1 MRSVYAKK
9 EGITV
14 SITIVQLLIAAIG
27 ILVLIAL
34 FAGGRYRVAGANE
47 ALVISGAHGSKVRD
61 ATGDIT
67 SSDDHGVKVVVGA
80 GTFVWPLVNKVG
92 RLQLTARQVEI
103 GLTNEN
109 AAVSKQGVGVLING
123 QAMFKIAREPERL
136 RAAAERFIGEPDNQI
151 ETMVKNVLEGS
162 LRSIAGTLTI
172 EELITDRDRFQQ
184 AVSEAARGDL
194 EASGIHIDALTI
206 TSIRDTKGY
215 IEQLGEKNLAS
226 VQRDARIAKASASQ
240 EAAVKENEAQRVI
253 IQAERDREIAR
264 AEAHKVTA
272 KAQAEADQSGPLA
285 QATATKDVIKEQT
298 ELAELEAVRREK
310 ELLGTTVKPA
320 EAERR
325 AAIVKAEG
333 ARQATILAAEAH
345 AQQVQLTGE
354 AEGAANVAR
363 GRAAAQV
370 TEISGAAEGAAIL
383 SRGQAEARS
392 KELLAEAYRKF
403 DEAAILLQTL
413 PLVPP
418 IVREAAAPLGNID
431 NLTVIDPAGA
441 SKLTE
446 TVVRTAAEGTAI
458 AKSLL
463 GVDLAELMGRLAT
476 RRNGEEKS

>member
-1 MRSVYAKK
+1 MTLT
-9 EGITV
+9 ITE
-14 SITIVQLLIAAIG
+14 
-27 ILVLIAL
+27 LVLATIAVLVLVAL
-34 FAGGRYRVAGANE
+34 FAAQRYRVAGANE
-47 ALVISGAHGSKVRD
+47 ALVISGARGSKVRD
-61 ATGDIT
+61 EKGDLVTIH
-67 SSDDHGVKVVVGA
+67 DQGVKVVVGA
-80 GTFVWPLVNKVG
+80 GTFTWPLVNKVG

-103 GLTNEN
+103 GLAHEN
-109 AAVSKQGVGVLING
+109 AAVSKQGVGVLITG

-136 RAAAERFIGEPDNQI
+136 RAAAERFIGEPDSQI
-151 ETMVKNVLEGS
+151 ETMVKKVLEGS

-215 IEQLGEKNLAS
+215 IEQHGEKNLAS

-285 QATATKDVIKEQT
+285 QATATKDVIREQT
-298 ELAELEAVRREK
+298 ELAELDAVRREK

-333 ARQATILAAEAH
+333 VRQATILAAEAH

-383 SRGQAEARS
+383 ARGQAEARS

-431 NLTVIDPAGA
+431 NLTVIDSAGA

-463 GVDLAELMGRLAT
+463 GVDLAELMGRLAA
-476 RRNGEEKS
+476 RRDGEEKR

>member
-1 MRSVYAKK
+1 MTLT
-9 EGITV
+9 IT
-14 SITIVQLLIAAIG
+14 QLVLATLAV
-27 ILVLIAL
+27 LVLIAL
-34 FAGGRYRVAGANE
+34 FAAQRYRVAGANE
-47 ALVISGAHGSKVRD
+47 ALVISGARGSKVRD
-61 ATGDIT
+61 EKGDLLTIH
-67 SSDDHGVKVVVGA
+67 DQGVKVVVGA
-80 GTFVWPLVNKVG
+80 GTFTWPLINKVG

-103 GLTNEN
+103 GLAHEN
-109 AAVSKQGVGVLING
+109 AAVTKQGVGVLITG

-136 RAAAERFIGEPDNQI
+136 RAAAERFIGEPDSQI
-151 ETMVKNVLEGS
+151 ETMVKKVLEGS

-240 EAAVKENEAQRVI
+240 EAAVKENEAQKVI
-253 IQAERDREIAR
+253 IGAERDREIAR
-264 AEAHKVTA
+264 AEAQQVTA
-272 KAQAEADQSGPLA
+272 QAQALA
-285 QATATKDVIKEQT
+285 QEI
-298 ELAELEAVRREK
+298 EAQRRAK
-310 ELLGTTVKPA
+310 ELITTTIRPA
-320 EAERR
+320 EAERE
-325 AAIVKAEG
+325 AAVVRAEG
-333 ARQATILAAEAH
+333 ARQAAILAAEAQ
-345 AQQVQLTGE
+345 ARQIELTG
-354 AEGAANVAR
+354 
-363 GRAAAQV
+363 Q
-370 TEISGAAEGAAIL
+370 AEGAAIL
-383 SRGQAEARS
+383 AHGQAEARS

-431 NLTVIDPAGA
+431 NLTVIDSAGA
-441 SKLTE
+441 SKLTD

-463 GVDLAELMGRLAT
+463 GVDLAELMGRLAA
-476 RRNGEEKS
+476 RRNGGEKG

>member
-1 MRSVYAKK
+1 MTLTLT
-9 EGITV
+9 E
-14 SITIVQLLIAAIG
+14 
-27 ILVLIAL
+27 LVLAALGVLVLLAL
-34 FAGGRYRVAGANE
+34 FAAQRYRVAGANE
-47 ALVISGAHGSKVRD
+47 ALVISGARGSKVRD
-61 ATGDIT
+61 EKGDLVTIH
-67 SSDDHGVKVVVGA
+67 DQGVKVVVGA
-80 GTFVWPLVNKVG
+80 GTFTWPLINKVG

-103 GLTNEN
+103 GLAHEN
-109 AAVSKQGVGVLING
+109 AAVTKQGVGVLITG

-136 RAAAERFIGEPDNQI
+136 RAAAERFIGEPDSQI
-151 ETMVKNVLEGS
+151 ETMVKKVLEGS

-285 QATATKDVIKEQT
+285 QATATKDVVKEQT

-310 ELLGTTVKPA
+310 ELLATTVKPA

-333 ARQATILAAEAH
+333 TRQATILAAEAH

-383 SRGQAEARS
+383 ARGQAEARS

-431 NLTVIDPAGA
+431 NLTVIDTSGV
-441 SKLTE
+441 SKLTD

-476 RRNGEEKS
+476 RRNGDEKKI

>member
-1 MRSVYAKK
+1 MTL
-9 EGITV
+9 TV
-14 SITIVQLLIAAIG
+14 TE
-27 ILVLIAL
+27 LVLATL
-34 FAGGRYRVAGANE
+34 AVLVLLAVFAAQRYRVAGANE
-47 ALVISGAHGSKVRD
+47 ALVISGARGSKVRD
-61 ATGDIT
+61 EKGDLVSIH
-67 SSDDHGVKVVVGA
+67 DQGVKVVVGA
-80 GTFVWPLVNKVG
+80 GTFTWPLVNKVG

-103 GLTNEN
+103 GLAHEN
-109 AAVSKQGVGVLING
+109 AAVTKQGVGVLITG

-136 RAAAERFIGEPDNQI
+136 RAAAERFIGEPDSQI
-151 ETMVKNVLEGS
+151 ETMVKKVLEGS

-240 EAAVKENEAQRVI
+240 EAAVKENEAQRII

-298 ELAELEAVRREK
+298 ELAELDAVRREK

-333 ARQATILAAEAH
+333 LRQATILAAEAH

-354 AEGAANVAR
+354 AEGAASVAR

-431 NLTVIDPAGA
+431 NLTVIDPSGA

-463 GVDLAELMGRLAT
+463 GVDLAELMGRLAA
-476 RRNGEEKS
+476 RRDGEEKR

>member
-1 MRSVYAKK
+1 
-9 EGITV
+9 
-14 SITIVQLLIAAIG
+14 
-27 ILVLIAL
+27 
-34 FAGGRYRVAGANE
+34 
-47 ALVISGAHGSKVRD
+47 VISGAHGSKVRD
-61 ATGDIT
+61 ASGNVT

-226 VQRDARIAKASASQ
+226 VQRDPRIAKAGASQ

-264 AEAHKVTA
+264 ADALKVTA
-272 KAQAEADQSGPLA
+272 KAQAEAAQSGPLA
-285 QATATKDVIKEQT
+285 QAEATQAVITEQT
-298 ELAELEAVRREK
+298 QLAELEAVRREK
-310 ELLGTTVKPA
+310 ELLATTIKPA
-320 EAERR
+320 EAERL
-325 AAIVKAEG
+325 AAIVRAEG
-333 ARQATILAAEAH
+333 SRQAAILAAEAS
-345 AQQVQLTGE
+345 ARQIQLTGE
-354 AEGAANVAR
+354 AEGAA
-363 GRAAAQV
+363 
-370 TEISGAAEGAAIL
+370 IL
-383 SRGQAEARS
+383 ARGQAEA
-392 KELLAEAYRKF
+392 KAKDLLADAYRKF
-403 DEAAILLQTL
+403 DQAAILLQTL

-418 IVREAAAPLGNID
+418 
-431 NLTVIDPAGA
+431 
-441 SKLTE
+441 
-446 TVVRTAAEGTAI
+446 
-458 AKSLL
+458 
-463 GVDLAELMGRLAT
+463 
-476 RRNGEEKS
+476 

>member
-1 MRSVYAKK
+1 MTL
-9 EGITV
+9 TV
-14 SITIVQLLIAAIG
+14 TE
-27 ILVLIAL
+27 LVLAALGVLVLLAL
-34 FAGGRYRVAGANE
+34 FAAQRYRVAGANE
-47 ALVISGAHGSKVRD
+47 ALVISGARGSKVRD
-61 ATGDIT
+61 EKGDLVTIH
-67 SSDDHGVKVVVGA
+67 DQGVKVVVGA
-80 GTFVWPLVNKVG
+80 GTFTWPLINKVG

-103 GLTNEN
+103 GLAHEN
-109 AAVSKQGVGVLING
+109 AAVTKQGVGVLITG

-136 RAAAERFIGEPDNQI
+136 RAAAERFIGEPDSQI
-151 ETMVKNVLEGS
+151 ETMVKKVLEGS

-272 KAQAEADQSGPLA
+272 KAQAEAEQSGPLA
-285 QATATKDVIKEQT
+285 QATATKDVVKEQT

-310 ELLGTTVKPA
+310 ELLATTVKPA

-333 ARQATILAAEAH
+333 TRQATILAAEAH

-383 SRGQAEARS
+383 ARGQAEARS

-431 NLTVIDPAGA
+431 NLTVIDTSGV
-441 SKLTE
+441 SKLTD

-476 RRNGEEKS
+476 RRNGDEKKI

>member
-1 MRSVYAKK
+1 MTLT
-9 EGITV
+9 ITE
-14 SITIVQLLIAAIG
+14 
-27 ILVLIAL
+27 LVLATIAVLVLVAL
-34 FAGGRYRVAGANE
+34 FAAQRYRVAGANE
-47 ALVISGAHGSKVRD
+47 ALVISGARGSKVRD
-61 ATGDIT
+61 EKGDLVTIH
-67 SSDDHGVKVVVGA
+67 DQGVKVVVGA
-80 GTFVWPLVNKVG
+80 GTFTWPLVNKVG

-103 GLTNEN
+103 GLAHEN
-109 AAVSKQGVGVLING
+109 AAVTKQGVGVLITG

-136 RAAAERFIGEPDNQI
+136 RAAAERFIGEPDSQI
-151 ETMVKNVLEGS
+151 ETMVKKVLEGS

-285 QATATKDVIKEQT
+285 QATATKDVIREQT
-298 ELAELEAVRREK
+298 ELAELDAVRREK

-333 ARQATILAAEAH
+333 ARQAAILAAEAH

-383 SRGQAEARS
+383 ARGQAEARS

-431 NLTVIDPAGA
+431 SITVIDPAGA
-441 SKLTE
+441 SKLTD

-463 GVDLAELMGRLAT
+463 GVDLAELMGRLAA

>member
-1 MRSVYAKK
+1 MTL
-9 EGITV
+9 TV
-14 SITIVQLLIAAIG
+14 TE
-27 ILVLIAL
+27 LVLATLGVLVLVAL
-34 FAGGRYRVAGANE
+34 FAAQRYRVAGANE
-47 ALVISGAHGSKVRD
+47 ALVISGARGSKVRD
-61 ATGDIT
+61 EKGDLVTIH
-67 SSDDHGVKVVVGA
+67 DQGVKVVVGA
-80 GTFVWPLVNKVG
+80 GTFTWPLVNKVG

-103 GLTNEN
+103 GLAHEN
-109 AAVSKQGVGVLING
+109 AAVSKQGVGVLITG

-136 RAAAERFIGEPDNQI
+136 RAAAERFIGEPDSQI
-151 ETMVKNVLEGS
+151 ETMVKKVLEGS

-298 ELAELEAVRREK
+298 ELAELEAVRKEK
-310 ELLGTTVKPA
+310 ELLATTVKPA

-333 ARQATILAAEAH
+333 TRQAAILAAEAH

-383 SRGQAEARS
+383 ARGRAEARS

-431 NLTVIDPAGA
+431 SITVIDPAGA

-476 RRNGEEKS
+476 RRNGEEKR

>member
-1 MRSVYAKK
+1 MTL
-9 EGITV
+9 TV
-14 SITIVQLLIAAIG
+14 TELIIATAAV
-27 ILVLIAL
+27 LVLLVL
-34 FAGGRYRVAGANE
+34 FAANRYRVAGANE
-47 ALVISGAHGSKVRD
+47 ALIISGARGSKIRD
-61 ATGDIT
+61 EAGNLTTLDH
-67 SSDDHGVKVVVGA
+67 HGVKVVVGA
-80 GTFVWPLVNKVG
+80 GTFVWPLINKVG

-109 AAVSKQGVGVLING
+109 AAVSKQGVGVLITG

-136 RAAAERFIGEPDNQI
+136 RAAAERFIGEPDSQI

-264 AEAHKVTA
+264 AEAHKITA

-285 QATATKDVIKEQT
+285 QATATKDVIREQT

-320 EAERR
+320 EAERQ
-325 AAIVKAEG
+325 AA
-333 ARQATILAAEAH
+333 ILAAEAH

-354 AEGAANVAR
+354 AEGAAILAR
-363 GRAAAQV
+363 GK
-370 TEISGAAEGAAIL
+370 
-383 SRGQAEARS
+383 AEASS

-431 NLTVIDPAGA
+431 NLTVIDPTGV
-441 SKLTE
+441 SKLTD

-463 GVDLAELMGRLAT
+463 GVDLAELMGRLA
-476 RRNGEEKS
+476 RRTNGDTPRG

>member
-1 MRSVYAKK
+1 MTL
-9 EGITV
+9 TV
-14 SITIVQLLIAAIG
+14 TQ
-27 ILVLIAL
+27 LVLAALAVLVLLAL
-34 FAGGRYRVAGANE
+34 FAAQRYRVAGANQ
-47 ALVISGAHGSKVRD
+47 ALVISGARGSKVRD
-61 ATGDIT
+61 EKGDLVTIH
-67 SSDDHGVKVVVGA
+67 DQGVKVVVGA
-80 GTFVWPLVNKVG
+80 GTFAWPLINKVG

-103 GLTNEN
+103 GLAHEN
-109 AAVSKQGVGVLING
+109 AAVTKQGVGVLITG

-136 RAAAERFIGEPDNQI
+136 RAAAERFIGEPDSQI
-151 ETMVKNVLEGS
+151 ETMVKKVLEGS

-298 ELAELEAVRREK
+298 ELAELDAVRREK

-333 ARQATILAAEAH
+333 ARQAAILAAEAH
-345 AQQVQLTGE
+345 AQQLQLTGE

-383 SRGQAEARS
+383 ARGQAEARS

-441 SKLTE
+441 SKLTD
-446 TVVRTAAEGTAI
+446 TVVRTAAEGSAI

-463 GVDLAELMGRLAT
+463 GVDLAELMGRLAA
-476 RRNGEEKS
+476 RRNGGEKG

>member
-1 MRSVYAKK
+1 MTLSVT
-9 EGITV
+9 E
-14 SITIVQLLIAAIG
+14 
-27 ILVLIAL
+27 LVLATLAVLVLLAL
-34 FAGGRYRVAGANE
+34 FAAQRYRVAGANE
-47 ALVISGAHGSKVRD
+47 ALVISGARGSKVRD
-61 ATGDIT
+61 EKGDLVTIH
-67 SSDDHGVKVVVGA
+67 DQGVKVVVGA
-80 GTFVWPLVNKVG
+80 GTFTWPLINKVG

-103 GLTNEN
+103 GLAHEN
-109 AAVSKQGVGVLING
+109 AAVTKQGVGVLITG

-136 RAAAERFIGEPDNQI
+136 RAAAERFIGEPDSQI
-151 ETMVKNVLEGS
+151 ETMVKKVLEGS

-298 ELAELEAVRREK
+298 ELAELDAVRREK

-325 AAIVKAEG
+325 AAVVKAEG
-333 ARQATILAAEAH
+333 ARQAAILAAEAH

-354 AEGAANVAR
+354 AEGAANIAR

-383 SRGQAEARS
+383 ARGQAEARS

-431 NLTVIDPAGA
+431 NLTVIDSAGA
-441 SKLTE
+441 SKLTD

-463 GVDLAELMGRLAT
+463 GVDLTEIMARLAT
-476 RRNGEEKS
+476 RREEKDRG

>member
-1 MRSVYAKK
+1 MTL
-9 EGITV
+9 TV
-14 SITIVQLLIAAIG
+14 TELLLATLA
-27 ILVLIAL
+27 VLILLAL
-34 FAGGRYRVAGANE
+34 FAAQRYRVAGANE
-47 ALVISGAHGSKVRD
+47 ALVISGARGSKVRD
-61 ATGDIT
+61 DKGDLVTIH
-67 SSDDHGVKVVVGA
+67 DQGVKVVVGA
-80 GTFVWPLVNKVG
+80 GTFAWPLINKVG

-103 GLTNEN
+103 GLAHEN
-109 AAVSKQGVGVLING
+109 AAVTKQGVGVLITG

-136 RAAAERFIGEPDNQI
+136 RAAAERFIGEPDSQI
-151 ETMVKNVLEGS
+151 ETMVKKVLEGS

-272 KAQAEADQSGPLA
+272 KAEAEADQSGPLA

-333 ARQATILAAEAH
+333 TRQAAILAAEAH

-354 AEGAANVAR
+354 AEGAANVAK

-370 TEISGAAEGAAIL
+370 TEMSGAAEGAAIL
-383 SRGQAEARS
+383 ARGQAEATS

-431 NLTVIDPAGA
+431 NLTVIDPSGA
-441 SKLTE
+441 SKLTD

-463 GVDLAELMGRLAT
+463 GVDLADLMGRLAT
-476 RRNGEEKS
+476 RRNGEKRS

>member
-1 MRSVYAKK
+1 MTLT
-9 EGITV
+9 IT
-14 SITIVQLLIAAIG
+14 Q
-27 ILVLIAL
+27 LVLAALAVLVLLAL
-34 FAGGRYRVAGANE
+34 FAAQRYRVAGANE
-47 ALVISGAHGSKVRD
+47 ALVISGARGSKVRD
-61 ATGDIT
+61 EKGDLVTIH
-67 SSDDHGVKVVVGA
+67 DQGVKVVVGA
-80 GTFVWPLVNKVG
+80 GTFTWPLINKVG

-103 GLTNEN
+103 GLAHEN
-109 AAVSKQGVGVLING
+109 AAVTKQGVGVLITG

-136 RAAAERFIGEPDNQI
+136 RAAAERFIGEPDSQI
-151 ETMVKNVLEGS
+151 ETMVKKVLEGS

-253 IQAERDREIAR
+253 IGAERDRDIAR
-264 AEAHKVTA
+264 AEAQQVTA
-272 KAQAEADQSGPLA
+272 QAQALA
-285 QATATKDVIKEQT
+285 QEI
-298 ELAELEAVRREK
+298 EAQRRAK
-310 ELLGTTVKPA
+310 ELITTTIRPA
-320 EAERR
+320 EAERE
-325 AAIVKAEG
+325 AAIVRAEG
-333 ARQATILAAEAH
+333 ARQATILAAEAQ
-345 AQQVQLTGE
+345 ARQIELTG
-354 AEGAANVAR
+354 
-363 GRAAAQV
+363 Q
-370 TEISGAAEGAAIL
+370 AEGAAIL
-383 SRGQAEARS
+383 AHGQAEARS

-418 IVREAAAPLGNID
+418 IVREAAAPLGQID
-431 NLTVIDPAGA
+431 NLTIVDPTGA
-441 SKLTE
+441 SKLTD
-446 TVVRTAAEGTAI
+446 TVVRTAAEGAAI

-476 RRNGEEKS
+476 RRNGGEKG

>member
-1 MRSVYAKK
+1 MTLT
-9 EGITV
+9 IT
-14 SITIVQLLIAAIG
+14 QLVLAA
-27 ILVLIAL
+27 LAVVVLIAL
-34 FAGGRYRVAGANE
+34 FAAQRYRVAGANE
-47 ALVISGAHGSKVRD
+47 ALVISGARGSKVRD
-61 ATGDIT
+61 EKGDLVTIH
-67 SSDDHGVKVVVGA
+67 DQGVKVVVGA
-80 GTFVWPLVNKVG
+80 GTFTWPLINKVG

-103 GLTNEN
+103 GLAHEN
-109 AAVSKQGVGVLING
+109 AAVTKQGVGVLITG

-136 RAAAERFIGEPDNQI
+136 RAAAERFIGEPDSQI
-151 ETMVKNVLEGS
+151 ETMVKKVLEGS

-298 ELAELEAVRREK
+298 ELAELDAVRREK

-333 ARQATILAAEAH
+333 ARQAAILAAEAH

-383 SRGQAEARS
+383 ARGQAEARS

-441 SKLTE
+441 SKLTD

-476 RRNGEEKS
+476 RRNGGEKG

>member
-1 MRSVYAKK
+1 MTL
-9 EGITV
+9 TV
-14 SITIVQLLIAAIG
+14 TE
-27 ILVLIAL
+27 LVLATL
-34 FAGGRYRVAGANE
+34 AVLVLVAMFAAQRYRVAGANE
-47 ALVISGAHGSKVRD
+47 ALVISGARGSKVRD
-61 ATGDIT
+61 EKGDLVSIH
-67 SSDDHGVKVVVGA
+67 DQGVKVVVGA
-80 GTFVWPLVNKVG
+80 GTFTWPLVNKVG

-103 GLTNEN
+103 GLAHEN
-109 AAVSKQGVGVLING
+109 AAVTKQGVGVLITG

-136 RAAAERFIGEPDNQI
+136 RAAAERFIGEPDSQI
-151 ETMVKNVLEGS
+151 ETMVKKVLEGS

-240 EAAVKENEAQRVI
+240 EAAVKENEAQRII

-298 ELAELEAVRREK
+298 ELAELDAVRREK

-333 ARQATILAAEAH
+333 VRQATILAAEAH

-354 AEGAANVAR
+354 AEGAASIAR

-431 NLTVIDPAGA
+431 NLTVIDSAGA
-441 SKLTE
+441 SKLTD

-463 GVDLAELMGRLAT
+463 GVDLAELMGRLAA
-476 RRNGEEKS
+476 RRDGEEKR

>member
-1 MRSVYAKK
+1 MTL
-9 EGITV
+9 TV
-14 SITIVQLLIAAIG
+14 TE
-27 ILVLIAL
+27 LVLATLAVLVLVAL
-34 FAGGRYRVAGANE
+34 FAAQRYRVAGANE
-47 ALVISGAHGSKVRD
+47 ALVISGARGSKVRD
-61 ATGDIT
+61 EKGDLVSIH
-67 SSDDHGVKVVVGA
+67 DQGVKVVVGA
-80 GTFVWPLVNKVG
+80 GTFTWPLVNKVG

-103 GLTNEN
+103 GLAHEN
-109 AAVSKQGVGVLING
+109 AAVTKQGVGVLITG

-136 RAAAERFIGEPDNQI
+136 RAAAERFIGEPDSQI
-151 ETMVKNVLEGS
+151 ETMVKKVLEGS

-240 EAAVKENEAQRVI
+240 EAAVKENEAQRII

-298 ELAELEAVRREK
+298 ELAELDAVRREK

-333 ARQATILAAEAH
+333 LRQATILAAEAH

-354 AEGAANVAR
+354 AEGAASVAR

-431 NLTVIDPAGA
+431 NLTVIDSAGA

-463 GVDLAELMGRLAT
+463 GVDLAELMGRLAA
-476 RRNGEEKS
+476 RRNGEEK

>member
-1 MRSVYAKK
+1 MTLT
-9 EGITV
+9 IT
-14 SITIVQLLIAAIG
+14 Q
-27 ILVLIAL
+27 LVLAALGVLVLLAL
-34 FAGGRYRVAGANE
+34 FAAQRYRVAGANE
-47 ALVISGAHGSKVRD
+47 ALVISGARGSKVRD
-61 ATGDIT
+61 EKGDLVTIH
-67 SSDDHGVKVVVGA
+67 DQGVKVVVGA
-80 GTFVWPLVNKVG
+80 GTFTWPLVNKVG

-103 GLTNEN
+103 GLAHEN
-109 AAVSKQGVGVLING
+109 AAVTKQGVGVLITG

-136 RAAAERFIGEPDNQI
+136 RAAAERFIGEPDSQI
-151 ETMVKNVLEGS
+151 ETMVKKVLEGS

-240 EAAVKENEAQRVI
+240 EAAVKENEAQKVI
-253 IQAERDREIAR
+253 IGAERDREIAR
-264 AEAHKVTA
+264 AEAQQVTA
-272 KAQAEADQSGPLA
+272 QAQALA
-285 QATATKDVIKEQT
+285 QEI
-298 ELAELEAVRREK
+298 EAQRRAK
-310 ELLGTTVKPA
+310 ELITTTIRPA
-320 EAERR
+320 EAERE
-325 AAIVKAEG
+325 AAVVRAEG
-333 ARQATILAAEAH
+333 ARQAAILAAEAQ
-345 AQQVQLTGE
+345 ARQIELTG
-354 AEGAANVAR
+354 
-363 GRAAAQV
+363 Q
-370 TEISGAAEGAAIL
+370 AEGAAIL
-383 SRGQAEARS
+383 ARGQAEARS
-392 KELLAEAYRKF
+392 KELLAEAYRRF

-431 NLTVIDPAGA
+431 NLTVIDPSGA
-441 SKLTE
+441 SKLTD
-446 TVVRTAAEGTAI
+446 TVVRTAAEGSAI

>member
-1 MRSVYAKK
+1 MTLT
-9 EGITV
+9 IT
-14 SITIVQLLIAAIG
+14 QLVLATLAV
-27 ILVLIAL
+27 LVLIAL
-34 FAGGRYRVAGANE
+34 FAAQRYRVAGANE
-47 ALVISGAHGSKVRD
+47 ALVISGARGSKVRD
-61 ATGDIT
+61 EKGDLVTIH
-67 SSDDHGVKVVVGA
+67 DQGVKVVVGA
-80 GTFVWPLVNKVG
+80 GTFTWPLINKVG

-103 GLTNEN
+103 GLAHEN
-109 AAVSKQGVGVLING
+109 AAVTKQGVGVLITG

-136 RAAAERFIGEPDNQI
+136 RAAAERFIGEPDSQI
-151 ETMVKNVLEGS
+151 ETMVKKVLEGS

-253 IQAERDREIAR
+253 IGAERDREIAR
-264 AEAHKVTA
+264 AEAQQVTA
-272 KAQAEADQSGPLA
+272 QAQALA
-285 QATATKDVIKEQT
+285 QEI
-298 ELAELEAVRREK
+298 EAQRRAK
-310 ELLGTTVKPA
+310 ELITTTIRPA
-320 EAERR
+320 EAERE
-325 AAIVKAEG
+325 AAVVRAEG
-333 ARQATILAAEAH
+333 ARQAAILAAEAQ
-345 AQQVQLTGE
+345 ARQIELTG
-354 AEGAANVAR
+354 
-363 GRAAAQV
+363 Q
-370 TEISGAAEGAAIL
+370 AEGAAIL
-383 SRGQAEARS
+383 AHGQAEARS

-441 SKLTE
+441 SKLTD

-463 GVDLAELMGRLAT
+463 GVDLAELMGRLAA
-476 RRNGEEKS
+476 RRNGGEKG

>member
-1 MRSVYAKK
+1 MTL
-9 EGITV
+9 TV
-14 SITIVQLLIAAIG
+14 TD
-27 ILVLIAL
+27 LVLATLAVIVLVAL
-34 FAGGRYRVAGANE
+34 FAAQRYRVAGANE
-47 ALVISGAHGSKVRD
+47 ALVISGARGSKVRD
-61 ATGDIT
+61 EKGDLVSIH
-67 SSDDHGVKVVVGA
+67 DQGVKVVVGA
-80 GTFVWPLVNKVG
+80 GTFTWPLVNKVG

-103 GLTNEN
+103 GLAHEN
-109 AAVSKQGVGVLING
+109 AAVTKQGVGVLITG

-136 RAAAERFIGEPDNQI
+136 RAAAERFIGEPDSQI
-151 ETMVKNVLEGS
+151 ETMVKKVLEGS
-162 LRSIAGTLTI
+162 LRSNAGTLTI

-240 EAAVKENEAQRVI
+240 EAAVKENEAQRII

-298 ELAELEAVRREK
+298 ELAELDAVRREK

-333 ARQATILAAEAH
+333 LRQATILAAEAH

-354 AEGAANVAR
+354 AEGAASVAR

-431 NLTVIDPAGA
+431 NLTVIDSAGA

-463 GVDLAELMGRLAT
+463 GVDLAELMGRLAA
-476 RRNGEEKS
+476 RRDGEEKR

>member
-1 MRSVYAKK
+1 MTL
-9 EGITV
+9 TV
-14 SITIVQLLIAAIG
+14 TE
-27 ILVLIAL
+27 LVLATLAVLVLVAL
-34 FAGGRYRVAGANE
+34 FAAQRYRVAGANE
-47 ALVISGAHGSKVRD
+47 ALVISGARGSKVRD
-61 ATGDIT
+61 EKGDLVSIH
-67 SSDDHGVKVVVGA
+67 DQGVKVVVGA
-80 GTFVWPLVNKVG
+80 GTFTWPLVNKVG

-103 GLTNEN
+103 GLAHEN
-109 AAVSKQGVGVLING
+109 AAVTKQGVGVLITG

-136 RAAAERFIGEPDNQI
+136 RAAAERFIGEPDSQI
-151 ETMVKNVLEGS
+151 ETMVKKVLEGS

-240 EAAVKENEAQRVI
+240 EAAVKENEAQRII

-298 ELAELEAVRREK
+298 ELAELDAVRREK

-333 ARQATILAAEAH
+333 VRQATILAAEAH

-354 AEGAANVAR
+354 AEGAASVAR

-431 NLTVIDPAGA
+431 NLTVIDSAGA

-463 GVDLAELMGRLAT
+463 GVDLAELMGRLAA
-476 RRNGEEKS
+476 RRDGEEKR

>member
-1 MRSVYAKK
+1 MTL
-9 EGITV
+9 TV
-14 SITIVQLLIAAIG
+14 TELVLAALVV
-27 ILVLIAL
+27 LVLIAL
-34 FAGGRYRVAGANE
+34 FAAQRYRVAGANE
-47 ALVISGAHGSKVRD
+47 ALVISGARGSKVRD
-61 ATGDIT
+61 EKGDLVTIH
-67 SSDDHGVKVVVGA
+67 DQGVKVVVGA
-80 GTFVWPLVNKVG
+80 GTFTWPLINKVG

-103 GLTNEN
+103 GLAHEN
-109 AAVSKQGVGVLING
+109 AAVSKQGVGVLITG

-136 RAAAERFIGEPDNQI
+136 RAAAERFIGEPDSQI
-151 ETMVKNVLEGS
+151 ETMVKKVLEGS

-194 EASGIHIDALTI
+194 KASGIHIDALTI

-298 ELAELEAVRREK
+298 ELAELDAVRREK

-333 ARQATILAAEAH
+333 ARQAAILAAEAH

-383 SRGQAEARS
+383 ARGQAEAKS

-431 NLTVIDPAGA
+431 SITVIDPAGA
-441 SKLTE
+441 SKLTD

-463 GVDLAELMGRLAT
+463 GVDLAELMGRLAS
-476 RRNGEEKS
+476 RRNGDEKT

>member
-1 MRSVYAKK
+1 MTL
-9 EGITV
+9 TV
-14 SITIVQLLIAAIG
+14 TE
-27 ILVLIAL
+27 LVLATLAVLVLVAL
-34 FAGGRYRVAGANE
+34 FAAQRYRVAGANE
-47 ALVISGAHGSKVRD
+47 ALVISGARGSKVRD
-61 ATGDIT
+61 EKGDLVSIH
-67 SSDDHGVKVVVGA
+67 DQGVKVVVGA
-80 GTFVWPLVNKVG
+80 GTFTWPLVNKVG

-103 GLTNEN
+103 GLAHEN
-109 AAVSKQGVGVLING
+109 AAVTKQGVGVLITG

-136 RAAAERFIGEPDNQI
+136 RAAAERFIGEPDSQI
-151 ETMVKNVLEGS
+151 ETMVKKVLEGS

-240 EAAVKENEAQRVI
+240 EAAVKENEAQRII

-298 ELAELEAVRREK
+298 ELAELDAVRREK

-333 ARQATILAAEAH
+333 LRQATILAAEAH

-354 AEGAANVAR
+354 AEGAASVAR

-431 NLTVIDPAGA
+431 NLTVIDSAGA

-463 GVDLAELMGRLAT
+463 GVDLAELMGRLAA
-476 RRNGEEKS
+476 RRDGEEKR

>member
-1 MRSVYAKK
+1 MTL
-9 EGITV
+9 TV
-14 SITIVQLLIAAIG
+14 TELVLAALAV
-27 ILVLIAL
+27 LVLIAL
-34 FAGGRYRVAGANE
+34 FAAQRYRVAGANE
-47 ALVISGAHGSKVRD
+47 ALVISGARGSKVRD
-61 ATGDIT
+61 DKGDLVT
-67 SSDDHGVKVVVGA
+67 THDQGVKVVVGA
-80 GTFVWPLVNKVG
+80 GTFVWPLLNKVG

-103 GLTNEN
+103 GLAHEN
-109 AAVSKQGVGVLING
+109 AAVTKQGVGVLITG

-136 RAAAERFIGEPDNQI
+136 RAAAERFIGEPDSQI

-240 EAAVKENEAQRVI
+240 EAAVKENEAQRII

-272 KAQAEADQSGPLA
+272 KAQAEGL
-285 QATATKDVIKEQT
+285 
-298 ELAELEAVRREK
+298 
-310 ELLGTTVKPA
+310 
-320 EAERR
+320 
-325 AAIVKAEG
+325 
-333 ARQATILAAEAH
+333 RQATILAAEAH

-354 AEGAANVAR
+354 AEGAASVAR

-446 TVVRTAAEGTAI
+446 TVIRTAAEGSAI

-463 GVDLAELMGRLAT
+463 GVDLAEIMGRLAS

>member
-1 MRSVYAKK
+1 V
-9 EGITV
+9 TL
-14 SITIVQLLIAAIG
+14 TIAQLIIATAAV
-27 ILVLIAL
+27 LVLLVL
-34 FAGGRYRVAGANE
+34 FAANRYRVAGANE
-47 ALVISGAHGSKVRD
+47 ALIISGARGSKIRD
-61 ATGDIT
+61 EAGNLTTLDH
-67 SSDDHGVKVVVGA
+67 HGVKVVVGA
-80 GTFVWPLVNKVG
+80 GTFVWPLINKVG

-109 AAVSKQGVGVLING
+109 AAVSKQGVGVLITG

-136 RAAAERFIGEPDNQI
+136 RAAAERFIGEPDSQI

-226 VQRDARIAKASASQ
+226 VQRDARIAKAGASQ

-264 AEAHKVTA
+264 AEALKVTA
-272 KAQAEADQSGPLA
+272 KVQAEAAQSGPLA
-285 QATATKDVIKEQT
+285 QAEATQAVIKEQT
-298 ELAELEAVRREK
+298 EVAELEAARREK
-310 ELLGTTVKPA
+310 ELLATTIKPA
-320 EAERR
+320 EAERL
-325 AAIVKAEG
+325 AAIVRAEG
-333 ARQATILAAEAH
+333 ARQAAILAAEAS
-345 AQQVQLTGE
+345 ARQVQLTGE
-354 AEGAANVAR
+354 AEGAATVAR
-363 GRAAAQV
+363 GRATAQV
-370 TEISGAAEGAAIL
+370 TELTGTAEGAAIL
-383 SRGQAEARS
+383 ARGQAEARA
-392 KELLAEAYRKF
+392 KELLADAYRKF

-413 PLVPP
+413 PLVPA

-431 NLTVIDPAGA
+431 NLTVIDPSGA
-441 SKLTE
+441 SKLTD

-463 GVDLAELMGRLAT
+463 GVDLAELMGRLA
-476 RRNGEEKS
+476 RRTNGDTPRG

>member
-1 MRSVYAKK
+1 MTL
-9 EGITV
+9 TV
-14 SITIVQLLIAAIG
+14 TQ
-27 ILVLIAL
+27 LVLAALGVLVLLAL
-34 FAGGRYRVAGANE
+34 FAGQRYRVAGANE
-47 ALVISGAHGSKVRD
+47 ALVISGARGSKVRD
-61 ATGDIT
+61 EKGELVTVHDQ
-67 SSDDHGVKVVVGA
+67 GVKVVVGA
-80 GTFVWPLVNKVG
+80 GTFTWPLVNKVG

-103 GLTNEN
+103 GLAHEN
-109 AAVSKQGVGVLING
+109 AAVTKQGVGVLITG

-136 RAAAERFIGEPDNQI
+136 RAAAERFIGEPDSQI
-151 ETMVKNVLEGS
+151 ETMVKKVLEGS

-240 EAAVKENEAQRVI
+240 EAAVKENEAQKI
-253 IQAERDREIAR
+253 IIGAERDREIAR
-264 AEAHKVTA
+264 AEAQQVTA
-272 KAQAEADQSGPLA
+272 QAQALA
-285 QATATKDVIKEQT
+285 QEI
-298 ELAELEAVRREK
+298 EAQRRAK
-310 ELLGTTVKPA
+310 ELITTTIRPA
-320 EAERR
+320 EAERE
-325 AAIVKAEG
+325 AAVVRAEG
-333 ARQATILAAEAH
+333 ARQAAILAAEAQ
-345 AQQVQLTGE
+345 ARQIELTG
-354 AEGAANVAR
+354 
-363 GRAAAQV
+363 Q
-370 TEISGAAEGAAIL
+370 AEGAAIL

-392 KELLAEAYRKF
+392 KELLADAYRKF

-418 IVREAAAPLGNID
+418 IVREAAAPLANID
-431 NLTVIDPAGA
+431 NLTVIDPTGA
-441 SKLTE
+441 SKLTD

-476 RRNGEEKS
+476 RRNGEEKR

>member
-1 MRSVYAKK
+1 MTLT
-9 EGITV
+9 ITE
-14 SITIVQLLIAAIG
+14 
-27 ILVLIAL
+27 LVLATIAVLVLVAL
-34 FAGGRYRVAGANE
+34 FAAQRYRVAGANE
-47 ALVISGAHGSKVRD
+47 ALVISGARGSKVRD
-61 ATGDIT
+61 EKGDLVTIH
-67 SSDDHGVKVVVGA
+67 DQGVKVVVGA
-80 GTFVWPLVNKVG
+80 GTFTWPLVNKVG

-103 GLTNEN
+103 GLAHEN
-109 AAVSKQGVGVLING
+109 AAVSKQGVGVLITG

-136 RAAAERFIGEPDNQI
+136 RAAAERFIGEPDSQI
-151 ETMVKNVLEGS
+151 ETMVKKVLEGS

-285 QATATKDVIKEQT
+285 QATATKDVIREQT
-298 ELAELEAVRREK
+298 ELAELDAVRREK

-333 ARQATILAAEAH
+333 VRQATILAAEAH

-431 NLTVIDPAGA
+431 NLTVIDSAGA

-463 GVDLAELMGRLAT
+463 GVDLAELMGRLAA
-476 RRNGEEKS
+476 RRDGEEKR

>member
-1 MRSVYAKK
+1 MTP
-9 EGITV
+9 TV
-14 SITIVQLLIAAIG
+14 TE
-27 ILVLIAL
+27 LVLATLAVLVLLAL
-34 FAGGRYRVAGANE
+34 FVAQRYRVAGANE
-47 ALVISGAHGSKVRD
+47 ALVISGARGSKVRD
-61 ATGDIT
+61 EKGDLVTIH
-67 SSDDHGVKVVVGA
+67 DQGVKVVVGA
-80 GTFVWPLVNKVG
+80 GTFTWPLVNKVG

-103 GLTNEN
+103 GLAHEN
-109 AAVSKQGVGVLING
+109 AAVSKQGVGVLITG

-136 RAAAERFIGEPDNQI
+136 RAAAERFIGEPDSQI
-151 ETMVKNVLEGS
+151 ET
-162 LRSIAGTLTI
+162 
-172 EELITDRDRFQQ
+172 LITDRDRFQQ

-310 ELLGTTVKPA
+310 ELLATTVKPA

-333 ARQATILAAEAH
+333 SRQAVILAAEAH
-345 AQQVQLTGE
+345 AQQLQLTGE
-354 AEGAANVAR
+354 AEGAA
-363 GRAAAQV
+363 
-370 TEISGAAEGAAIL
+370 IL
-383 SRGQAEARS
+383 AHGQAEARS

-431 NLTVIDPAGA
+431 SITVIDPAGA
-441 SKLTE
+441 SKLTD

-463 GVDLAELMGRLAT
+463 GLDLGQLMGR
-476 RRNGEEKS
+476 